1 LIYVESQALIEPK
14 KHEEGVEMKLIASE
28 ELRLKLLE
36 EEFKLRSKQPTAW
49 TKTKFRPYANFR
61 RPKAEDEQVVAVTQ

>member
-1 LIYVESQALIEPK
+1 MSLLAFESSVHNQGRGFPMKIE
-14 KHEEGVEMKLIASE
+14 VTE

-61 RPKAEDEQVVAVTQ
+61 RPKTEQVVQ